1 MPFIPLLPTPLLTWI
16 LFLVAIFLLLGVS
29 EWISARIGMRPENS
43 RQLVHVIVGIFIF
56 LSRFIFQEPFYP
68 LVTGL
73 LFVGVNLATLTMGR
87 FKSMHATDRVSYGTI
102 YYPLA
107 YVLIVALFWH
117 RDPVA
122 LLIAILLMAFA
133 DPLAAWVGERYGRR
147 PFTLW
152 HDPKTP
158 AGTAAMF
165 LGSALLST
173 LGLIILIP
181 LNGDPAPAWSW
192 LLLAVIL
199 LAVLATI
206 AEIQSN
212 KGSDNITIPLT
223 AALFVFL
230 LRALPPDWMLS
241 FILWIMGSA
250 LLLGLAARLRALAPS
265 GALTAWAMGTLI
277 FMAGGWHWVL
287 PIVAF
292 FILSSILTRINP
304 GGEVKPANPRS
315 HAGRRNLIQ
324 VFANGGFPLVIAAA
338 YGLWHSDLLYLAFL
352 AALAAATA
360 DTWGTEIG
368 GWQQRPPRNIISWQP
383 VTKGDSGAIS
393 LAGTLGTLAGAAALA
408 ALGWWLQPQL
418 IDLHHWLALTAIG
431 FLAATI
437 DSVLGA
443 TVQVRYR
450 LLDTG
455 RIVEK
460 QPAIDQDSVVH
471 SGWQWLDNNMVNLV
485 CTGSGAALGL
495 LWLIT

>member
-1 MPFIPLLPTPLLTWI
+1 MPFIPLFPTPFLTWL

-29 EWISARIGMRPENS
+29 EWISSRVGMRPENS
-43 RQLVHVIVGIFIF
+43 RQLVHVIVGVFIF
-56 LSRFIFQEPFYP
+56 LSRVVFHEPLYA
-68 LVTGL
+68 LITGL
-73 LFVGVNLATLTMGR
+73 LVIAWNLATLTMGR
-87 FKSMHATDRVSYGTI
+87 FKSMHATNRVSYGTV

-133 DPLAAWVGERYGRR
+133 DPLAAWIGERYGQRS
-147 PFTLW
+147 FTLW
-152 HDPKTP
+152 QDRKTF
-158 AGTAAMF
+158 AGTAGMF
-165 LGSALLST
+165 FGSALLST

-181 LNGDPAPAWSW
+181 LSGNPGPAGWW
-192 LLLAVIL
+192 LLLAVL
-199 LAVLATI
+199 MLAVFATI

-223 AALFVFL
+223 VSLFVFL
-230 LRALPPDWMLS
+230 FRTMPPDWLLS
-241 FILWIMGSA
+241 FLLWGAGSA
-250 LLLGLAARLRALAPS
+250 VLLGLAARLKALAPS

-277 FMAGGWHWVL
+277 FMAGGWPWIL

-292 FILSSILTRINP
+292 FILSSILTRLNP
-304 GGEVKPANPRS
+304 GGAVKPSNPRRS
-315 HAGRRNLIQ
+315 AGRRNLIQ

-338 YGLWHSDLLYLAFL
+338 YGLWHTDLLYLTFL

-368 GWQQRPPRNIISWQP
+368 GWQRRQPRNIISWKP
-383 VTKGDSGAIS
+383 VAKGDSGAIS
-393 LAGTLGTLAGAAALA
+393 LAGTIGTLAGAAALA

-418 IDLHHWLALTAIG
+418 VTPRDSLAITAIG

-437 DSVLGA
+437 DSILGA
-443 TVQVRYR
+443 TVQVRFR
-450 LLDTG
+450 ILDSG

-460 QPAIDQDSVVH
+460 KPPPDQDFVVH
-471 SGWQWLDNNMVNLV
+471 SGWWWLDNNMVNLV

-495 LWLIT
+495 LWLMA